1 MTSTHSVRMGLK
13 GEKEKPR
20 ISMVGSERARSSRKP
35 AGFTLLELLI
45 VLVIAAALVALV
57 PPAINRV
64 LPGVK
69 LKGASQEMA
78 SAIRFLRGWS
88 VSQGEQGLFLLDL
101 EEKHYTIT
109 PREKVYEI
117 PQSAELKMVAASD
130 EGDGEQQG
138 GIRFFPDGSSSGGR
152 ITLSGGGR
160 SHRIDVDWLTGRV
173 SLVH

>member
-1 MTSTHSVRMGLK
+1 MS
-13 GEKEKPR
+13 
-20 ISMVGSERARSSRKP
+20 

-78 SAIRFLRGWS
+78 AAIRFLRGWS
-88 VSQGEQGLFLLDL
+88 VSQGEQGVFLLDL
-101 EEKHYTIT
+101 EKKYYTIT
-109 PREKVYEI
+109 PRERVYEI
-117 PQSAELKMVAASD
+117 PQGTDLKIVAASD
-130 EGDGEQQG
+130 ESEGDQQG

-152 ITLSGGGR
+152 ITLSRGDS
-160 SHRIDVDWLTGRV
+160 SHQIDVDWLTGRV
-173 SLVH
+173 SLIH

>member
-1 MTSTHSVRMGLK
+1 
-13 GEKEKPR
+13 
-20 ISMVGSERARSSRKP
+20 MVGSERTRLTQKST
-35 AGFTLLELLI
+35 GFTLLELLI

-88 VSQGEQGLFLLDL
+88 VSQGQQGVFLLDL
-101 EEKHYTIT
+101 EKKHYTIT

-117 PQSAELKMVAASD
+117 PQGAELKMVAASD
-130 EGDGEQQG
+130 EAEGEQQG

-152 ITLSGGGR
+152 ITLSGGGK
-160 SHRIDVDWLTGRV
+160 SHQIDVDWLTGRV